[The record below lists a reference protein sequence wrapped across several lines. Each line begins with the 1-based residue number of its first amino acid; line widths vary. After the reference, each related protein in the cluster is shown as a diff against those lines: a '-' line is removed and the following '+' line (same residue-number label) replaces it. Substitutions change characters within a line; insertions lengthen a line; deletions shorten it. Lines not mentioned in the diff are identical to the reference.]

1 MSMGVIKPKAI
12 PDHVALLQAGFI
24 ERAVLDYFK
33 DPVHE
38 KEFRK
43 WKRERRKREK
53 ETFNGSSP
61 DFGNVAHSTLYM
73 AH

>member
-33 DPVHE
+33 DPYHT
-38 KEFRK
+38 F
-43 WKRERRKREK
+43 KRGTAFKVR
-53 ETFNGSSP
+53 
-61 DFGNVAHSTLYM
+61 A
-73 AH
+73 